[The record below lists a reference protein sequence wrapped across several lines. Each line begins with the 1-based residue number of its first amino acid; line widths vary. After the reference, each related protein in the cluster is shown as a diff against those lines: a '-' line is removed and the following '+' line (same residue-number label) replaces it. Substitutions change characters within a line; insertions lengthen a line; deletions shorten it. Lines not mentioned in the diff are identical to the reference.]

1 MKKMFKV
8 AITALFYLFFIYS
21 FSFFDSIGFFE
32 NLLYKLG
39 LKGTVSET
47 VDSPGDVHTL
57 SLPDPP
63 YPPPPPP

>member
-1 MKKMFKV
+1 MKKISKV

-39 LKGTVSET
+39 LKATVSEI
-47 VDSPGDVHTL
+47 GEVHTR
-57 SLPDPP
+57 SIPDPP